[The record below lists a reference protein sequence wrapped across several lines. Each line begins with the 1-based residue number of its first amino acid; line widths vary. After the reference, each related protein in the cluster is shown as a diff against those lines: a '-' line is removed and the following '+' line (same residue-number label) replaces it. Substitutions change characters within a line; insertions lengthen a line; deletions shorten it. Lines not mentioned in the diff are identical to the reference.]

1 MTKVMITGIGMLCA
15 SGNGKDAAWA
25 NLKAGKPGIGRITK
39 FDPSRCTSQ
48 VAGEVKD
55 FAAYAIDGGLIDKKA
70 ARHMALFS
78 QYAVAAA
85 VEAWRDAGFK
95 AKGEGEGEGAGCPD
109 MDRVGVL
116 IGNGIGGLDICGDN
130 YKVLFERGPDRL
142 SPLAIPELIANEA
155 AGNVSIALGAK
166 GPAQVVTTACASS
179 TDALGFALDMIR
191 AGRADVVVAGG
202 TEAAVIEFAV
212 GGFMKMRALSTRYND
227 TPETACR
234 PFTKGRDG
242 FVMAEGA
249 SVLILESEA
258 HAKAR
263 GARVYAELAGYGATS
278 DAYHITAPDPSA
290 AGAVKAL
297 EIALKDAGVTDKS
310 TVDYINA
317 HGTSTHLNDQME
329 TLAFKEVFG
338 VEGAKKIN
346 ISSTKSMHGHL
357 LGAAGAIEAAITALS
372 IHEGFVPPT
381 INYDEPDLEVDAA
394 KGEVPLDLNYTP
406 NVGVRRD
413 IRVAVSSS
421 LGFGG
426 HNGILVLKKVEA
438 EG

>member
-1 MTKVMITGIGMLCA
+1 MKKVMITGIGMLCA

-25 NLKAGKPGIGRITK
+25 NIKAGRPGIGRITK

-55 FAAYAIDGGLIDKKA
+55 FQAYAIDSGLLDKRE

-78 QYAVAAA
+78 QYAVAAS
-85 VEAWRDAGFK
+85 VEAWKDAGFTDEK
-95 AKGEGEGEGAGCPD
+95 KPD
-109 MDRVGVL
+109 MERVGVL
-116 IGNGIGGLDICGDN
+116 IGNGIGGIDVTGDA
-130 YKVLFERGPDRL
+130 YKTLFDRGPDRL
-142 SPLAIPELIANEA
+142 SPLAVPELIPNEA
-155 AGNVSIALGAK
+155 AGNVSITLGTK
-166 GPAQVVTTACASS
+166 GPAQVIVTACASS
-179 TDALGFALDMIR
+179 TDAIGFAVDMIR

-202 TEAAVIEFAV
+202 SEAAIMEFTV
-212 GGFMKMRALSTRYND
+212 GGFMKMKALSTHYND
-227 TPETACR
+227 TPEKACR

-242 FVMAEGA
+242 FVIGEGA
-249 SVLILESEA
+249 ATLILESEE

-278 DAYHITAPDPSA
+278 DAYHITAPDPSGV
-290 AGAVKAL
+290 GAVRAI
-297 EIALKDAGVTDKS
+297 EIALADAGVTDRS

-329 TLAFKEVFG
+329 TKAFKAVFG
-338 VEGAKKIN
+338 EEGAKKIN

-357 LGAAGAIEAAITALS
+357 LGGAGALEAAITALA

-381 INYDEPDLEVDAA
+381 INYDEPDLEVDAS

-406 NVGVRRD
+406 NVGVARD
-413 IRVAVSSS
+413 IRVAMSSS
-421 LGFGG
+421 PGFGG
-426 HNGILVLKKVEA
+426 HNGILVLKKV
-438 EG
+438 